1 VIPVVGLALKRTFFH
16 FFVYKVRFLW
26 YNEHVTNNMTK
37 LEQQLADRKALIAS
51 IAQRHMAERKYI
63 AELEGKSEE
72 VTSYEDAVREEYEAT
87 QKASV
92 FNPSC
97 R

>member
-1 VIPVVGLALKRTFFH
+1 
-16 FFVYKVRFLW
+16 
-26 YNEHVTNNMTK
+26 MTK

-63 AELEGKSEE
+63 SELEGKCES
-72 VTSYEDAVREEYEAT
+72 VTAYEDAVREEFEAAM
-87 QKASV
+87 KASV

>member
-1 VIPVVGLALKRTFFH
+1 
-16 FFVYKVRFLW
+16 
-26 YNEHVTNNMTK
+26 MTQ

-63 AELEGKSEE
+63 AELEGKSED
-72 VTSYEDAVREEYEAT
+72 VTAYEDAVREEYEAT

-92 FNPSC
+92 FNPN
-97 R
+97 RH